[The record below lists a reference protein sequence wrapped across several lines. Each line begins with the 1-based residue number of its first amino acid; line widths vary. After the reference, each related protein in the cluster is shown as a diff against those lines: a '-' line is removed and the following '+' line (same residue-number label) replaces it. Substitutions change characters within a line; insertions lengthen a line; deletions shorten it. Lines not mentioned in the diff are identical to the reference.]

1 MIRFFLLFISI
12 WLLPFSQS
20 CASVAKLWD
29 QGNDYYQQKKY
40 DSALVCFE
48 QIIVQQPGNPRVYYN
63 AGNAWYRLNNIGMAV
78 LSYQR
83 ALRIDP
89 KYKEASENLLL
100 AEARISNHI
109 QKGQDLFFIQWWKSL
124 TQPSNAN
131 MLGVVSLVCFLLLLG
146 AILLRRYKNITWVRP
161 QMIGG
166 LAVIWAAFLLFSF
179 VSADNARLRDHAVV
193 METDA
198 PMTGAPQQTQA
209 QSYIPEGTT
218 VKILNKKAGNVEV
231 RLPDGRSGWMKQEH
245 LEEI

>member
-1 MIRFFLLFISI
+1 MIRSLLLVNI
-12 WLLPFSQS
+12 LLLLSWQS
-20 CASVAKLWD
+20 PASVPELW
-29 QGNDYYQQKKY
+29 QKGNDYYQQKKY
-40 DSALVCFE
+40 DSAIACFE
-48 QIIVQQPGNPRVYYN
+48 QIIILRPDDPRVYYN
-63 AGNAWYRLNNIGMAV
+63 TGNAWYRMNNIGMAV
-78 LSYQR
+78 LNYRR

-124 TQPSNAN
+124 THPSNAN
-131 MLGVVSLVCFLLLLG
+131 TLGIISLVCFLFLLG
-146 AILLRRYKNITWVRP
+146 AVLLRRYKNKTWIRP

-166 LAVIWAAFLLFSF
+166 LVALWGVFLLFSF
-179 VSADNARLRDHAVV
+179 VAAGNARLRDHAVV
-193 METDA
+193 LESDA
-198 PMTGAPQQTQA
+198 PMVGAPQQTQA

-218 VKILNKKAGNVEV
+218 VKILNQKAGHVEV